1 MKKLAVITLCLL
13 LMQGVSAQ
21 KFVVPTIPGDIEK
34 SEYAKYT
41 QDAMNCIDWLKTH
54 SPSDSKR
61 KDVATYALWWLTG
74 TPDVHMVLNIDVVK
88 FEDGN
93 LLLLFLGGWAQYAIQ
108 NKDDDQVEG
117 CYAGVETALNY
128 YEQYKKLLPKDKG
141 AEQLLK
147 MKNKGTLKAYI
158 EKGIPR

>member
-1 MKKLAVITLCLL
+1 MKKIAFIAFCLL

-21 KFVVPTIPGDIEK
+21 KFVVPAIPGDIEK
-34 SEYAKYT
+34 SEYAQYT

-61 KDVATYALWWLTG
+61 KNVASFAMWWLTG
-74 TPDVHMVLNIDVVK
+74 TPDVHMVLNTDVVK

-108 NKDDDQVEG
+108 NEDNDQVEG
-117 CYAGVETALNY
+117 CYAGIETSLNY
-128 YEQYKKLLPKDKG
+128 YEQYKKSLPKDKG

-147 MKNKGTLKAYI
+147 MKNKGTLKDFI
-158 EKGIPR
+158 SKGLQ

>member
-1 MKKLAVITLCLL
+1 MKKLAFITFCLL

-21 KFVVPTIPGDIEK
+21 KFVVPAIPGDIEK
-34 SEYAKYT
+34 SEYAQYT
-41 QDAMNCIDWLKTH
+41 QDAMKCIDWLKTH

-61 KDVATYALWWLTG
+61 KDVASFALWWLTG
-74 TPDVHMVLNIDVVK
+74 TPDVHMVLNTNVVK

-108 NKDDDQVEG
+108 NEDDDQVEG
-117 CYAGVETALNY
+117 CYAGIETALNY
-128 YEQYKKLLPKDKG
+128 YEQYKKSLPKDKG

-147 MKNKGTLKAYI
+147 MKNKGTLKDFIA
-158 EKGIPR
+158 KGLQ

>member
-1 MKKLAVITLCLL
+1 MKAKHNFFILMTVLGFLGNLKAQDTVTMDLKACMRYAV
-13 LMQGVSAQ
+13 
-21 KFVVPTIPGDIEK
+21 E
-34 SEYAKYT
+34 
-41 QDAMNCIDWLKTH
+41 H
-54 SPSDSKR
+54 STKVR
-61 KDVATYALWWLTG
+61 IQALWWLTG
-74 TPDVHMVLNIDVVK
+74 TPDVHMVLNTDVVK

-147 MKNKGTLKAYI
+147 MKNKGTLKAFI
-158 EKGIPR
+158 EKGMPR

>member
-1 MKKLAVITLCLL
+1 MKKFAVVTLCLL

-34 SEYAKYT
+34 SEYAQYT

-61 KDVATYALWWLTG
+61 KDVSAFTLWWITG
-74 TPDVHMVLNIDVVK
+74 TPDVRLELYAGAAE
-88 FEDGN
+88 FENPN

-108 NKDDDQVEG
+108 NKNNDQLEG
-117 CYAGVETALNY
+117 CLAGMDTALNY
-128 YEQYKKLLPKDKG
+128 YEQYKKELPKDKG
-141 AEQLLK
+141 AEKYLK
-147 MKNKGTLKAYI
+147 MRKKGTLKTYI
-158 EKGIPR
+158 ANTMP